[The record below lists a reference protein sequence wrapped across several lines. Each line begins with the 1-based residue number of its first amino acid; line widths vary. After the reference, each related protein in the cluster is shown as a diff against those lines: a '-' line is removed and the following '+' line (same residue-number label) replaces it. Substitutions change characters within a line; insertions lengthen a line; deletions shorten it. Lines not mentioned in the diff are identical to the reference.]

1 MDDKSV
7 VDDATKTAVATSVE
21 TENVEMESL
30 RSKLPI
36 KLMCKLTQ
44 EHMQKCTLEKNS

>member
-7 VDDATKTAVATSVE
+7 VDDATKTAVATS
-21 TENVEMESL
+21 VEMESL